1 MQDVLTNFL
10 ILVPLKSKT
19 EEEIDRMITNCVLM
33 QFNVEKIISDNG
45 PGFRN
50 SKVLEHMQALGISTV
65 NIASLHPMVRGSIE
79 RVVQSVKFLMR
90 KMLATK
96 PTFNWKYLPYICA
109 KVFNTTIS
117 QKTKFAP
124 NVMVFVSENAGK
136 SFLDLGNAALR
147 HNSIKNDKVLVD
159 QLTKE
164 IGECTRVTR
173 EKIDRFTKRNE

>member
-1 MQDVLTNFL
+1 MYPAPQRPFQELMIDLAENLNPVQGYQHLLVMQDVLTDFL

-19 EEEIDRMITNCVLM
+19 AEEIDRMITNCVLM

-50 SKVLEHMQALGISTV
+50 SKVLEHMQALGITIV
-65 NIASLHPMVRGSIE
+65 NTASLHPMGRGSIE
-79 RVVQSVKFLMR
+79 RVVQSVKLMMR

-117 QKTKFAP
+117 PKTGFAP
-124 NVMVFVSENAGK
+124 SVMVFGSENAGK
-136 SFLDLGNAALR
+136 
-147 HNSIKNDKVLVD
+147 
-159 QLTKE
+159 
-164 IGECTRVTR
+164 
-173 EKIDRFTKRNE
+173 